1 MESFSELSIR
11 LTRELLKTTKKAE
24 GIYFT
29 PPAIVKY
36 IYDFVSVYSPE
47 TVSRHGKSMVLEP
60 SCGSG
65 EFLEY
70 FNGNLTAIEKN
81 PVVYKT
87 VKEKYPYVLQGDFL
101 EHSFDKQFDLIVGNP
116 PYFVVPKREV
126 NLRYYK
132 YFEGRPNI
140 YILFIIKSFELLN
153 ENGILAF
160 VLPTNFLNCIYYN
173 PLRKYLAEFNIMDIS
188 ISTEQFLETAQEIC
202 VFIVQ
207 KSPKKHD
214 HFVLRLG
221 EIVLFKP
228 QSDNVKIQ
236 RLLTGTT
243 TLSKLGCKLSIGTVI
258 WNECKRE
265 LTNDATKPVLIYS
278 GDIKNNRLVIQ
289 KYTDISKKNYINR
302 TGSTDKVIL
311 INRGYGVGKYSFN
324 YCLID
329 PENDKAL
336 ANGYLVENHCIV
348 LHSSDTGL
356 IMKSFGDKRTQEF
369 ISLVFSNNAVNI
381 QEMYFILPV
390 FLS

>member
-1 MESFSELSIR
+1 MEGFSEVSIR

-36 IYDFVSVYSPE
+36 IYDFVSE
-47 TVSRHGKSMVLEP
+47 RVSLDGKATVLEP

-116 PYFVVPKREV
+116 PYFVMPKGEV
-126 NLRYYK
+126 NSRYYK

-153 ENGILAF
+153 EKGILAF

-188 ISTEQFLETAQEIC
+188 ITSEQFLETAQEIC

-236 RLLTGTT
+236 RLLKGTT

-265 LTNDATKPVLIYS
+265 LTNDATKPVLIYN

-289 KYTDISKKNYINR
+289 KYTDVSKKNYINR

>member
-1 MESFSELSIR
+1 MEGFSEISIR
-11 LTRELLKTTKKAE
+11 LSRELLKTTKKTE

-47 TVSRHGKSMVLEP
+47 TVTNHGKSTILEP

-81 PVVYKT
+81 PVIYKT

-101 EHSFDKQFDLIVGNP
+101 EYNFNKQFDLIVGNP

-188 ISTEQFLETAQEIC
+188 ITTEQFLETAQEIC

-214 HFVLRLG
+214 RFVLRLG

-258 WNECKRE
+258 WNECKQE
-265 LTNDATKPVLIYS
+265 LTNDATKPVLIYN

-289 KYTDISKKNYINR
+289 KYTDVSKKNYINR

>member
-1 MESFSELSIR
+1 MEGFSEVSIR

-47 TVSRHGKSMVLEP
+47 TVTNPGKATVLEP

-70 FNGNLTAIEKN
+70 FNGNLMAIEKN
-81 PVVYKT
+81 PVIYKT

-153 ENGILAF
+153 EKGILAF

-188 ISTEQFLETAQEIC
+188 ITTEQFLETAQEIC

-289 KYTDISKKNYINR
+289 KYTDTSKKNYINR

-369 ISLVFSNNAVNI
+369 IGLVFSNNAVNI
-381 QEMYFILPV
+381 QEMYFMLPV

>member
-1 MESFSELSIR
+1 MESFSEVSIR

-47 TVSRHGKSMVLEP
+47 TVSNHGKATILEP

-116 PYFVVPKREV
+116 PYFVVPKGEV
-126 NLRYYK
+126 NSRYYK

-153 ENGILAF
+153 EKGILAF

-188 ISTEQFLETAQEIC
+188 ISTEPFLETAQEIC

-207 KSPKKHD
+207 KSPKKND

-228 QSDNVKIQ
+228 QSDIVKIQ

-258 WNECKRE
+258 WNECKQE
-265 LTNDATKPVLIYS
+265 LTNDATKPVLIYN
-278 GDIKNNRLVIQ
+278 GDIKNNRLAIQ
-289 KYTDISKKNYINR
+289 KYTDVSKKNYINR

-348 LHSSDTGL
+348 LHSSHTDL

-381 QEMYFILPV
+381 QEMYFMLPV

>member
-289 KYTDISKKNYINR
+289 KYTDVSKKNYINR